1 MWVRARSLASL
12 LLLALLIEAC
22 QPDQPTPTSPNT
34 AALLTGGSSRTW
46 RLQTLSEG
54 GNSQP
59 IPPCRAD
66 DRWTFRS
73 DGSGTFQNPTACTTN
88 DPNDPTP
95 SASIQ
100 WRLTNSDRF
109 LVIQNQTLFL
119 NREIIQLSDNILVW
133 EYTGSGGALVQ
144 ETWVPN

>member
-1 MWVRARSLASL
+1 MRRKARGAL
-12 LLLALLIEAC
+12 LLLTLFIEAC
-22 QPDQPTPTSPNT
+22 QPDKPAPASPTT
-34 AALLTGGSSRTW
+34 ATLLTGGNSRTW
-46 RLQTLSEG
+46 RLQTLSER

-73 DGSGTFQNPTACTTN
+73 DGSGTFQNPTACDAN

-133 EYTGSGGALVQ
+133 EYTGSSGALVQ